1 MHGIVLLAA
10 GSGSRMGNQTD
21 DKILE
26 KIGNSN
32 AFIMSLL
39 AFEDIPQVTSM
50 VVVFRDQE
58 QKEKL
63 QVESNQITTLDE
75 SKIIY
80 VKGGEQRSDSVKNGL
95 NTLPE
100 SCKFA
105 HIHDCARPLIRR
117 ETIVKMIEEVEKSI
131 PVALARPAT
140 NTIRKRI
147 SGTTLFQTETLQR
160 NQLWEMET
168 PQSAPLS
175 WFREG
180 YAKAKEMNISITDD
194 MHAIEL
200 LSKQMILLEPSYPN
214 PKITHWQD
222 LKYISSLL
230 ES

>member
-10 GSGSRMGNQTD
+10 GSGSRMGNQTK

-32 AFIMSLL
+32 AFRMSLF
-39 AFEDIPQVTSM
+39 AFTEIEQITSI
-50 VVVFRDQE
+50 VVVFRDHE
-58 QKEKL
+58 QKERL
-63 QVESNQITTLDE
+63 QRECNQLTTLDE
-75 SKIIY
+75 SMIIY
-80 VKGGEQRSDSVKNGL
+80 VKGGEQRSDSVTNGL
-95 NTLPE
+95 NALPE

-105 HIHDCARPLIRR
+105 HIHDSARPLIRR
-117 ETIVKMIEEVEKSI
+117 ETIVKMIEEVDKSI
-131 PVALARPAT
+131 PVAVARPAT

-147 SGTTLFQTETLQR
+147 SGSTLFQTETLQR

-168 PQSAPLS
+168 PQSAPVS

-200 LSKQMILLEPSYPN
+200 LSKEMILLEPGYPN
-214 PKITHWQD
+214 PKITHGHD

>member
-10 GSGSRMGNQTD
+10 GSGSRMGNQTN

-32 AFIMSLL
+32 AFRMCLL
-39 AFEDIPQVTSM
+39 AFTEIQQITDI

-63 QVESNQITTLDE
+63 QDESNQITTLDE

-80 VKGGEQRSDSVKNGL
+80 VQGGEQRSDSVTNGL

-131 PVALARPAT
+131 PIAVARPAT

-147 SGTTLFQTETLQR
+147 SGSTLFQTETLER

-200 LSKQMILLEPSYPN
+200 LSKEMILLEPGYPN
-214 PKITHWQD
+214 PKITHRHD
-222 LKYISSLL
+222 LNYISSLL